1 MQTELASTLAKNM
14 YICSLEYRD
23 AGWAKEI
30 KKKIG
35 TVVYAECDRFASPAL
50 DGDG

>member
-1 MQTELASTLAKNM
+1 MENKITTTTT
-14 YICSLEYRD
+14 RD